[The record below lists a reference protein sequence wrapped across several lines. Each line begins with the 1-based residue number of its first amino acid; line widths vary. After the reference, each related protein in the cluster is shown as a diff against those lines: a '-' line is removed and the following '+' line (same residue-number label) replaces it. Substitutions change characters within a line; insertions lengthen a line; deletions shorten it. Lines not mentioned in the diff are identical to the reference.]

1 MPALK
6 RQATLVFLSWIVIC
20 APIAGLLWRY
30 NESTIPWVAITAIV
44 LLYQG
49 WLLWRDLPL
58 NYRPDDPT
66 KTPLN
71 RLGLGNHISLI
82 RVPFIA
88 ATIGFWVLPWP
99 GGRSEW
105 IAWLPAILYS
115 ISWLLD
121 FFDGYAARV
130 TNTITVLGSRL
141 DGNLDGFG
149 LLASAVLAFVYGQ
162 VGWWYLLA
170 AATRY
175 LYDLGIWLHKRR
187 GGTLRDLPPSDPRR
201 TQAAI
206 QMIFLSIMLW
216 PIFEPPITQLASIC
230 FVLPFILGF
239 VSDFF
244 YVTGY
249 TDLAFNAPQIQNMRR
264 WTVATTLAFINRWVV
279 LFFIGWLIIE
289 WPPAPLFVADI
300 LFFLAV
306 LFGVAGRSVGLALIL
321 TVGFHSRFHPYDLHL
336 IGATIST
343 ILLAFIGTGPYSFWQ
358 PETKIMA
365 ARAGSKKI
373 AVDS

>member
-1 MPALK
+1 MSALK
-6 RQATLVFLSWIVIC
+6 REATLVYLSWIILT
-20 APIAGLLWRY
+20 APIAVLLWVY
-30 NESTIPWVAITAIV
+30 DEPTWLWLALTAVV
-44 LLYQG
+44 LVYQG

-58 NYRPDDPT
+58 NHRPDDST

-71 RLGLGNHISLI
+71 KLGLGNHISLV

-88 ATIGFWVLPWP
+88 ATIGFWLLPWP
-99 GGRSEW
+99 GDRLGW
-105 IAWLPAILYS
+105 LAWVPAILYS
-115 ISWLLD
+115 ISWVLD

-149 LLASAVLAFVYGQ
+149 LLASAVLAFIYGQ

-175 LYDLGIWLHKRR
+175 LYDIGIWLHKRR
-187 GGTLRDLPPSDPRR
+187 GGTLRGLPPSDPRR

-216 PIFEPPITQLASIC
+216 PIFEPPITHLASIC

-249 TDLAFNAPQIQNMRR
+249 TNFAFNAPEIQNMRR
-264 WTVATTLAFINRWVV
+264 WTPATALAFLNRIAV
-279 LFFIGWLIIE
+279 LFFVGWLIVE
-289 WPPAPLFVADI
+289 WPPAPLFIIDVI
-300 LFFLAV
+300 LFLAV

-321 TVGFHSRFHPYDLHL
+321 VVGFHSRFHPYDLHL
-336 IGATIST
+336 ICVTIST
-343 ILLAFIGTGPYSFWQ
+343 ILLAFIGTGPFSLWQ

-365 ARAGSKKI
+365 ARAGSGKK
-373 AVDS
+373 SQ